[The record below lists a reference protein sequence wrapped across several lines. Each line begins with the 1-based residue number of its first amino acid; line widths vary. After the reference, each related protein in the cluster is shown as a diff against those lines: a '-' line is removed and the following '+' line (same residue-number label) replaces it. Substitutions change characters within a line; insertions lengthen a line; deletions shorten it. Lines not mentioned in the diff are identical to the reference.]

1 MLANFFIVS
10 IITLFLLGSFC
21 IIMSLFENENS
32 NQNFNLNSTKTDD
45 PTANFFD
52 EAEDD
57 DFEINDSVV
66 EIEDEHA

>member
-1 MLANFFIVS
+1 
-10 IITLFLLGSFC
+10 
-21 IIMSLFENENS
+21 MSLFENENS